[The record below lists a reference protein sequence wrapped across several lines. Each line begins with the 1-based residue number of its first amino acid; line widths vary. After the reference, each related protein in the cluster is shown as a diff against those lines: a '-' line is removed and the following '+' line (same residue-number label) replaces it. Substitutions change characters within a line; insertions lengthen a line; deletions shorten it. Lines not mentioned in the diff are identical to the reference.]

1 MLDRFEE
8 NRYIIEG
15 VLENKWFRL
24 ARNECLKSIHNT
36 RFGTVLI
43 LKNGKVFT
51 GFNKDKSHPMIKKH
65 YEFFAQSIHAE
76 LDVLL
81 RVNPYRHADDIYGS
95 KMFIYREDKNGWIK
109 PAHPCKSCY
118 RIMQDYGVKKCYHT
132 TKSGYSLIYL

>member
-1 MLDRFEE
+1 MNNAEVIEE
-8 NRYIIEG
+8 VISD
-15 VLENKWFRL
+15 KWFRI
-24 ARNECLKSIHNT
+24 ARNECLKSLHGT

-65 YEFFAQSIHAE
+65 YDFFAQSIHAE

-81 RVNPYRHADDIYGS
+81 RVNPYRYEDNVIGS
-95 KMFIYREDKNGWIK
+95 KMYVYREDKNGLLK

-118 RIMQDYGVKKCYHT
+118 KIMQDYGVKKCYYT
-132 TKSGYSLIYL
+132 TNKGYNFTLL

>member
-95 KMFIYREDKNGWIK
+95 KMFIYREDKMVGLSQHILANLVI
-109 PAHPCKSCY
+109 ALCK
-118 RIMQDYGVKKCYHT
+118 IMVLRNVITLPSQAIV
-132 TKSGYSLIYL
+132 